1 MAREIKLNS
10 TDWCDLVF
18 EGKNKSYG
26 AYALRQS
33 SSKRHI
39 IAFGT
44 IIILVGVIAALPSF
58 LQAVKPATD
67 KVEMVDAFKISDIEL
82 EKKLEE
88 LDVIKREIAPPTPP
102 VRASIQFTPP
112 AITAD
117 ANVDESREMRTQEE
131 LNQNNRLE
139 ISIADNLSGSTDA
152 NAVSLEE
159 LASNRKIIQVDDD
172 ESHKRFEHVEQ
183 MPQFPGGESELMKF
197 IGNSIKYPP
206 IAAENGIEGRVV
218 VRFVVEKNGKVSDI
232 NVLRSV
238 DPSLDKEA
246 VRVIKSM
253 PTWIPGMQ
261 NGRNVA
267 VYYTLPVLFK
277 LQK

>member
-18 EGKNKSYG
+18 EGKNKLYG

-39 IAFGT
+39 VAFGV
-44 IIILVGVIAALPSF
+44 IILFVGVVAALPSF
-58 LQAVKPATD
+58 LQAVKPNQE
-67 KVEMVDAFKISDIEL
+67 KVAMEDVFKISDIEL
-82 EKKLEE
+82 EQKIEE
-88 LDVIKREIAPPTPP
+88 QEVIKQEIAPPPIL

-117 ANVDESREMRTQEE
+117 ANIDESREMRTQEE
-131 LNQNNRLE
+131 LSQNSRLE
-139 ISIADNLSGSTDA
+139 ISIADNLTGSTDV
-152 NAVSLEE
+152 NAVSIQE
-159 LASNRKIIQVDDD
+159 LNNNRIVIQDDAPQKPF
-172 ESHKRFEHVEQ
+172 ESVEQ
-183 MPQFPGGESELMKF
+183 MPKFPGGDAELMRF
-197 IGNSIKYPP
+197 ISNNIKYPP

-218 VRFVVEKNGKVSDI
+218 IRFVVGKDGHVSDI
-232 NVLRSV
+232 NVLRPL
-238 DPSLDKEA
+238 DPSCDKEA
-246 VRVIKSM
+246 IRVVKMM
-253 PTWIPGMQ
+253 PKWIPGMQ

-277 LQK
+277 LQR

>member
-18 EGKNKSYG
+18 EGKNKTYG
-26 AYALRQS
+26 AYALRRS
-33 SSKRHI
+33 SSKRHT
-39 IAFGT
+39 IAFGV
-44 IIILVGVIAALPSF
+44 IILFVGVVSALPSF
-58 LQAVKPATD
+58 LQAVQPNKD
-67 KVEMVDAFKISDIEL
+67 KIAMDDVIKISDIEL
-82 EKKLEE
+82 EKKLEQQE
-88 LDVIKREIAPPTPP
+88 VIKQEIAPPP
-102 VRASIQFTPP
+102 VPTRAAIQFTPP

-117 ANVDESREMRTQEE
+117 ANVDENREMRTQEE
-131 LNQNNRLE
+131 LNENRTLQ
-139 ISIADNLSGSTDA
+139 ISIADNLNGSTASD
-152 NAVSLEE
+152 AVSLEDLTIRRDIMQE
-159 LASNRKIIQVDDD
+159 D
-172 ESHKRFEHVEQ
+172 EPNKRFEHVEQ
-183 MPQFPGGESELMKF
+183 IPQFPGGEAELMKY
-197 IGNSIKYPP
+197 INNNIKYPP

-232 NVLRSV
+232 NILRSV

-246 VRVIKSM
+246 ARVIRSM

-277 LQK
+277 LQR

>member
-26 AYALRQS
+26 AYALRQT

-39 IAFGT
+39 IAFGS
-44 IIILVGVIAALPSF
+44 IILLVGIVAALPAF
-58 LQAVKPATD
+58 LQAVKPSSE
-67 KVEMVDAFKISDIEL
+67 KVAMEDVFKISDIEL

-88 LDVIKREIAPPTPP
+88 LEVIKREIAPPTPP

-139 ISIADNLSGSTDA
+139 ISIADNLNGSTDV

-159 LASNRKIIQVDDD
+159 LNNNRRIVQTDD
-172 ESHKRFEHVEQ
+172 EPQKRFEHVEQ

-232 NVLRSV
+232 NVLRPI

>member
-10 TDWCDLVF
+10 ADWCDLVF

-33 SSKRHI
+33 SSKRHM

-44 IIILVGVIAALPSF
+44 IVLLVGVVAALPSF
-58 LQAVKPATD
+58 LQAVRPSTE
-67 KVEMVDAFKISDIEL
+67 KVAMEDVFKISDIEL

-88 LDVIKREIAPPTPP
+88 LEVIKQEIAPPPPP
-102 VRASIQFTPP
+102 VKASIQFTPP

-131 LNQNNRLE
+131 LHQNNRLE
-139 ISIADNLSGSTDA
+139 ISIADNLNGSTDA
-152 NAVSLEE
+152 NAISLEE
-159 LASNRKIIQVDDD
+159 LANNNKIVQTTDD
-172 ESHKRFEHVEQ
+172 EPQKRFEHVEQ

-206 IAAENGIEGRVV
+206 IAAENGIEGRVII
-218 VRFVVEKNGKVSDI
+218 RFVVEKNGKVSDI
-232 NVLRSV
+232 NVLRSI

-246 VRVIKSM
+246 IRVIKSM